1 VYFQNQAY
9 DGLMGELRLDGRVA
23 LVTGAG
29 RGLGRSY
36 ARLLAARGAR
46 VVVNDPGVSLR
57 GDGADEGPATAVVQD
72 IRSSGA
78 DAVANFESVATQ
90 SGAAAAVLQAIESF
104 GRIDIVVNNAGIF
117 MPERDFLE
125 TSSESFTRLWHVHVM
140 GSINIARAAWPH
152 LMAQSFGRIINTTS
166 HVGYLGCRGLIEY
179 SVAKAAIHGFTRSL
193 ALEAEGSGVTVNAVA
208 PGAMTR
214 PVAEL
219 AGLPETFASPSY
231 DASLVAPTLVWMAH
245 EQCKVNGEVFGV
257 MAGTTS
263 RIKMAETVGFHA
275 KHPTP
280 ESVRDNFELILDDAL
295 LESSGLLFPVEAK
308 QRGTELIAI
317 YDAP

>member
-1 VYFQNQAY
+1 MA
-9 DGLMGELRLDGRVA
+9 ELRLDGKVA

-36 ARLLAARGAR
+36 AKLLAARGAS

-57 GDGADEGPATAVVQD
+57 GEGGDEGPAVTVTEEIQ
-72 IRSSGA
+72 SSGGN
-78 DAVANFESVATQ
+78 AVANFDSVA
-90 SGAAAAVLQAIESF
+90 SEAGAAAAVAQAVDGF

-117 MPERDFLE
+117 MPERDFLD
-125 TSSESFTRLWHVHVM
+125 TSSESFTQLWRVHVM
-140 GSINIARAAWPH
+140 GTVNITRCAWPH

-193 ALEAEGSGVTVNAVA
+193 ALEAEGSGVAVNAVA

-219 AGLPETFASPSY
+219 AGLPENFASRAY
-231 DASLVAPTLVWMAH
+231 DTSLVAPTLIWLAH
-245 EQCKVNGEVFGV
+245 EECKANGEVFGV
-257 MAGTTS
+257 MAGTTT
-263 RIKMAETVGFHA
+263 RIKVAETAGFHSRS
-275 KHPTP
+275 PTA
-280 ESVRDNFELILDDAL
+280 ETVRDNFQRVMDDTT
-295 LESSGLLFPVEAK
+295 LESSGLVFSVDAK
-308 QRGTELIAI
+308 QRGTELLAL
-317 YDAP
+317 YDTL

>member
-1 VYFQNQAY
+1 M
-9 DGLMGELRLDGRVA
+9 DELRLDGKVA

-36 ARLLAARGAR
+36 VKLLAARGAS
-46 VVVNDPGVSLR
+46 VVVNDPGVGLR
-57 GDGADEGPATAVVQD
+57 GEGGDEGPAESVVEE
-72 IRSSGA
+72 ICSSGGRA
-78 DAVANFESVATQ
+78 LANFDSVATQ
-90 SGAAAAVLQAIESF
+90 SGAAAVVAQALESF

-117 MPERDFLE
+117 MPERDFLD
-125 TSSESFTRLWHVHVM
+125 TSSESFARLWQVHVM
-140 GSINIARAAWPH
+140 GSVNVARAAWPH

-179 SVAKAAIHGFTRSL
+179 AVAKGAIHGFTRSL

-231 DASLVAPTLVWMAH
+231 DASLVAPTLVWIAH
-245 EQCKVNGEVFGV
+245 EQCKVNGEIFGV

-263 RIKMAETVGFHA
+263 RIKIAETVGFHA
-275 KHPTP
+275 KRPTP
-280 ESVRDNFELILDDAL
+280 ESVRDNFDRVLDNAAL
-295 LESSGLLFPVEAK
+295 EGSGLLFPVEAR
-308 QRGTELIAI
+308 QRAMELLAA
-317 YDAP
+317 YDVP